1 VKKIKKAILIA
12 VFLLPIA
19 HWFLFIG
26 FCPRTN
32 MALLGYELSP
42 DGTVITIRTDHPGSA
57 GYTRA
62 AKNVSQNPAVVKLKF
77 YCTFGGPNS
86 SLGAK
91 DEFVIE
97 LPPECTEIDFYRS
110 YQEPELGFHPVLR
123 KDAATGTWERV
134 GWERLAQG

>member
-1 VKKIKKAILIA
+1 MKKIRKAILIA
-12 VFLLPIA
+12 VLLLPIA

-42 DGTVITIRTDHPGSA
+42 DGTVMTIRADHPDSA

-62 AKNVSQNPAVVKLKF
+62 ARNVSQSPAVVKLKF

-97 LPPECTEIDFYRS
+97 LPPECTEIDFYRG
-110 YQEPELGFHPVLR
+110 YQEPELGFHPVLC
-123 KDAATGTWERV
+123 KNTATGAWERV
-134 GWERLAQG
+134 GCERLVQG